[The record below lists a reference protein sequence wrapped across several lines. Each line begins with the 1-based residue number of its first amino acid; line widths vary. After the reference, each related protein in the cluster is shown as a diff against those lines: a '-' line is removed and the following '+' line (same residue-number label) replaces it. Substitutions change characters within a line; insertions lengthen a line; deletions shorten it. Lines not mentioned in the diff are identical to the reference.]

1 MLAFPTNGFVFVSAG
16 EISVHKTIKKIRYL
30 TERARTHLKKLGNDV
45 IN

>member
-1 MLAFPTNGFVFVSAG
+1 MLALSTNGFVFVSAG

-30 TERARTHLKKLGNDV
+30 TERAKTHLKKWGKGV